1 MRQSHRLAAALLCL
15 IPCAACD
22 KSAPTAGT
30 PAKESVVASA
40 TPSSP
45 STAAPPSAGAATP
58 GVAEHMRDHFSHA
71 VKMRDAV
78 IANDL
83 PALRKDAQWMAE
95 HELTSTL
102 PATWQ
107 PHVKRLQEA
116 AKKALD
122 AQDLATASAAV
133 AETAAACGGCHAQ
146 LGGPKLVVGAP
157 PAEGSGAALHMARHQ
172 WAAARMWDALA
183 TPSEEAWRQASE
195 VMADAPLLPEA
206 ATGPRSAPQDTKKLG
221 QNVHDIAEKA
231 RLDRDATKWTSSY
244 GQFLTTCGA
253 CHQALGAKPPAKP

>member
-1 MRQSHRLAAALLCL
+1 MRQSHRIAAVLLCL
-15 IPCAACD
+15 IPSAACD
-22 KSAPTAGT
+22 KSTPNAGT
-30 PAKESVVASA
+30 PAKEPVVASA
-40 TPSSP
+40 
-45 STAAPPSAGAATP
+45 APASPSAGEGIATP

-78 IANDL
+78 IAGDL

-95 HELTSTL
+95 HEISKTL
-102 PATWQ
+102 PETWR
-107 PHVKRLQEA
+107 PHVTRLHDA

-122 AQDLATASAAV
+122 AQDITAAGAAV
-133 AETAAACGGCHAQ
+133 AETAAACGACHAK
-146 LGGPKLVVGAP
+146 LGGPKLALGTP

-183 TPSEEAWRQASE
+183 TPSEEAWLKASE
-195 VMADAPLLPEA
+195 VMADAPLLPAA
-206 ATGPRSAPQDTKKLG
+206 ATGPRSVPQDTKKLG

-231 RLDRDATKWTSSY
+231 RQDRDVAKWTGSY
-244 GQFLTTCGA
+244 GQFLTTCAA